1 MGLQERLLEDMKDA
15 MRRGDVTRRDTVRM
29 IRAAVKNAEIDW
41 QREATD
47 AEIEDIIRR
56 EVKRRQEAVE
66 MFRQG
71 RRDDL
76 VAEEE
81 AQLAIL
87 DEYLPEQMSRDEIE
101 QVVVAAVAELGAT
114 GPAQMGPV
122 MREVMAR
129 LKGQADG
136 RLVNEVVR
144 EVLSR

>member
-1 MGLQERLLEDMKDA
+1 